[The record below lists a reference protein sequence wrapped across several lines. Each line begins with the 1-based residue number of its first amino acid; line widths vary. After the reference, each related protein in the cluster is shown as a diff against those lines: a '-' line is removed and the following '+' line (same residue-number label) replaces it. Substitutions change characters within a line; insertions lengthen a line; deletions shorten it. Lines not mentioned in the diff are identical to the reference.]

1 MSTEV
6 GEIIFRPWGQI
17 VPRGGLPDHT
27 WQVEYHEGLGVP
39 LGVAWVLAP
48 PASPKGKKRPG
59 GAFKPYLKFVLVSD
73 EYRREGIATRL
84 IEACR
89 ERWPDLSLTR
99 PVSRAGL
106 ALYRRFQS
114 PRPPED
120 TFTKRFIKRFLQ
132 GGGTREQLEQL
143 ACDQHEAW
151 LAEDEARIQCREPG
165 G

>member
-17 VPRGGLPDHT
+17 VLRGCLPDHT

-48 PASPKGKKRPG
+48 PASLKGKRRPG

-84 IEACR
+84 VVACR

-99 PVSRAGL
+99 PVSRAGM
-106 ALYRRFQS
+106 ALYRKFQGLRS
-114 PRPPED
+114 PED
-120 TFTKRFIKRFLQ
+120 TFSRSYITRFFKK
-132 GGGTREQLEQL
+132 GGTREQLEQR
-143 ACDQHEAW
+143 AREKHQAW
-151 LAEDEARIQCREPG
+151 LAEDEARIRLREPG